1 MLTYEVSNKFLY
13 NNHIV
18 LSKRVKQTR
27 SNDVCLEIHLYQI
40 QARGVDEAH
49 LEYGNAIK
57 MMARILKKLL
67 FSGFP
72 VSICEWNGDES
83 ECETVIPVKSTFLE
97 DEKRIIEETFQDILR
112 EADNTNEKSELVI
125 NEFEFKG
132 HVMDKKDNRDLINLI
147 YLLPNHCL
155 GKSHTSQATFSAC
168 LMKDIRVNGGKLQLI
183 MEGLNQYSSSM
194 EELYAHIRTL
204 AYLYQFEYQIEEK
217 EDE

>member
-1 MLTYEVSNKFLY
+1 MYTNEVSENFLY
-13 NNHIV
+13 NNHVV

-27 SNDVCLEIHLYQI
+27 SNDVCLEIHLHDI

-72 VSICEWNGDES
+72 VSICEWNGNES
-83 ECETVIPVKSTFLE
+83 DCEAVIPVKSTFLE
-97 DEKRIIEETFQDILR
+97 DERRIIQETFQGILK
-112 EADNTNEKSELVI
+112 EADNINDTSKMDI

-132 HVMDKKDNRDLINLI
+132 HVMDKKDSRDLINLI

-155 GKSHTSQATFSAC
+155 GKSHASQKTFSAC
-168 LMKDIRVNGGKLQLI
+168 LMKDIRANGGKLEVA
-183 MEGLNQYSSSM
+183 MEGFNQYASSM
-194 EELYAHIRTL
+194 EELYTHVRTL
-204 AYLYQFEYQIEEK
+204 AHLYQFEYQIEEK
-217 EDE
+217 EEE